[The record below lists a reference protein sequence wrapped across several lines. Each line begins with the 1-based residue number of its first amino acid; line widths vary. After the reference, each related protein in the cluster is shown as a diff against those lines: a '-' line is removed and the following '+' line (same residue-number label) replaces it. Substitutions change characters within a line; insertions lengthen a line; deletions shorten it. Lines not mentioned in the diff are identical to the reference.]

1 MAYSAA
7 DARQQILDRTAEAAE
22 HLGVALAALGAAYET
37 LDEAMADRLE
47 NELFRPV
54 QLAFGRAQ
62 RTHEGFAARTS
73 MAARTFAQPAP
84 GHRDARAQI
93 DRAVAEVRAAE
104 DTLADLQDSM
114 LPVEVGDP
122 ELRARGRG
130 RPRAPRRRGSER
142 ARAHARARALGPT
155 TAQGRVERHRARAG
169 SRRRSTSAGGA

>member
-22 HLGVALAALGAAYET
+22 HLGVALASLGAAYET
-37 LDEAMADRLE
+37 FDEAIADRLE

-54 QLAFGRAQ
+54 QLAYGRAQ
-62 RTHEGFAARTS
+62 RAHKGFAARTS

-93 DRAVAEVRAAE
+93 DRAVAEVRAAD
-104 DTLADLQDSM
+104 DTLVHLQDSM

-122 ELRARGRG
+122 ELRAALADVRDHLGGVARNARELTRMLGR
-130 RPRAPRRRGSER
+130 
-142 ARAHARARALGPT
+142 
-155 TAQGRVERHRARAG
+155 
-169 SRRRSTSAGGA
+169 